1 MGVGTSG
8 VCTSFKQQLLVGDHN
23 FTNGADAFKIALY
36 TNSSTISVASTVYVT
51 SGATTNDAGTA
62 YTAGGNTLVNVTPTT
77 SGTTAYCDFSAT
89 SWSTASFTA
98 YGALI
103 YNSSDTNKAVC
114 VLNFGG
120 DKTSSAGTFTIQF
133 PADDASNAI
142 LRLETP

>member
-23 FTNGADAFKIALY
+23 FTNGVDDFKISLY
-36 TNSSTISVASTVYVT
+36 KNSSTISVASTFYVT
-51 SGATTNDAGTA
+51 SGETTNDAGTA

-77 SGTTAYCDFSAT
+77 SGTTAYCDFSDT

-98 YGALI
+98 FGALI
-103 YNSSDTNKAVC
+103 YNSSDSNKAVC

-133 PADDASNAI
+133 PADDATNAI

>member
-51 SGATTNDAGTA
+51 SGETTNDAGTA

-77 SGTTAYCDFSAT
+77 SGTTAYCDFSDT

-103 YNSSDTNKAVC
+103 YNSDESNKAVC

-133 PADDASNAI
+133 PADDATNAI

>member
-51 SGATTNDAGTA
+51 SGETTNDAGTA

-77 SGTTAYCDFSAT
+77 SGTTAYCDFSDT

-98 YGALI
+98 RGALI
-103 YNSSDTNKAVC
+103 YNGSDTNKAVC

-133 PADDASNAI
+133 PAAADGTAI
-142 LRLETP
+142 LEIA

>member
-51 SGATTNDAGTA
+51 SGETTNDAGTA

-77 SGTTAYCDFSAT
+77 SGTTAYCDFSDT

-120 DKTSSAGTFTIQF
+120 DKTSSAGTFTIEW
-133 PADDASNAI
+133 PADNASNAI

>member
-1 MGVGTSG
+1 MAVGTSG
-8 VCTSFKQQLLVGDHN
+8 VCTSFKQELLVGEHN

-36 TNSSTISVASTVYVT
+36 TDSSTISVATPAYT
-51 SGATTNDAGTA
+51 ASGETTNDAGTA
-62 YTAGGNTLVNVTPTT
+62 YSAGGNTLVNVTPTT
-77 SGTTAYCDFSAT
+77 SGTTAYCDFSDT

-98 YGALI
+98 RGALI
-103 YNSSDTNKAVC
+103 YNSSDSNKAVC